1 MTIVASAPAVVP
13 RHLVAVA
20 EGGSLRTADVGEV
33 LLVCGIGAA
42 VGFAAGLALTLGLR
56 WLARCLGVSL
66 KWTAATRSPIVAL
79 FVVVAVK
86 VVLEL
91 ADAQREWAEFVVR
104 LLDIALIAIVGW
116 IMLVIARVIE
126 KGALAKFPARS
137 LEDRRSRHARTKIT
151 LLRRVTDAV
160 VVTIVVAAAL
170 WTIPAVREVGV
181 GIFASAGVVGI
192 VFGLAAQTSLAN
204 IFAGLQIAF
213 TDGIRIDDIVDIE
226 GQWGR
231 IEEIT
236 LTYVVLR
243 VWDGTSLILPC
254 TYFTT
259 TPFLNWTHQGT
270 SATGIVEIGVDWTV
284 PVDELRQE
292 LGRILAR
299 SSKWDGQKGELH
311 VEDASGPIVTLIA
324 EVSAPDGDSLTP
336 LRREVRE
343 GLVQYIQ
350 REHTDAVPRSREEST
365 TRLVAPDGETIERLV
380 GAHERLISARSAN
393 ADPSSGPHPP
403 EES

>member
-1 MTIVASAPAVVP
+1 VQPAPIVVLRRPT
-13 RHLVAVA
+13 VAA
-20 EGGSLRTADVGEV
+20 ESDGSLRTADLGEV
-33 LLVCGIGAA
+33 LLACGIGAA
-42 VGFAAGLALTLGLR
+42 VGFVAGLALTLGLR
-56 WLARCLGVSL
+56 WLARRLEVTL
-66 KWTAATRSPIVAL
+66 DWTAATRSPIVAL

-91 ADAQREWAEFVVR
+91 ADAQREWADVVVR
-104 LLDIALIAIVGW
+104 LLDVALIAIVGW
-116 IMLVIARVIE
+116 ILLVIARVIE
-126 KGALAKFPARS
+126 KGALAKFPATA

-204 IFAGLQIAF
+204 IFAGIQIAF

-236 LTYVVLR
+236 LTYVVVR

-270 SATGIVEIGVDWTV
+270 SATGIVEIGVDWNV
-284 PVDELRQE
+284 PIDELRRE
-292 LGRILAR
+292 LGRILAV
-299 SSKWDGQKGELH
+299 SSNWDGQKGDLH
-311 VEDASGPIVTLIA
+311 VEDASGPVVKLIA
-324 EVSAPDGDSLTP
+324 EVSAPDGDSLAP

-350 REHTDAVPRSREEST
+350 REHADAVPRTREEST
-365 TRLVAPDGETIERLV
+365 TRLVAPDGETIEVLV
-380 GAHERLISARSAN
+380 GAHQRLAGARSVSPDRASRPN
-393 ADPSSGPHPP
+393 PP

>member
-1 MTIVASAPAVVP
+1 
-13 RHLVAVA
+13 
-20 EGGSLRTADVGEV
+20 
-33 LLVCGIGAA
+33 
-42 VGFAAGLALTLGLR
+42 
-56 WLARCLGVSL
+56 
-66 KWTAATRSPIVAL
+66 
-79 FVVVAVK
+79 
-86 VVLEL
+86 
-91 ADAQREWAEFVVR
+91 
-104 LLDIALIAIVGW
+104 
-116 IMLVIARVIE
+116 VI
-126 KGALAKFPARS
+126 
-137 LEDRRSRHARTKIT
+137 
-151 LLRRVTDAV
+151 DAV

-204 IFAGLQIAF
+204 IFAGIQIAF

-236 LTYVVLR
+236 LTYVVVR

-270 SATGIVEIGVDWTV
+270 SATGIVEIGVDWNV
-284 PVDELRQE
+284 PIDELRRE
-292 LGRILAR
+292 LGRILAV
-299 SSKWDGQKGELH
+299 SSNWDGQKGDLH
-311 VEDASGPIVTLIA
+311 VEDASGPVVKLIA
-324 EVSAPDGDSLTP
+324 EVSAPDGDSLAP

-343 GLVQYIQ
+343 ELVQYIQ
-350 REHTDAVPRSREEST
+350 REHADAVPRTREQST
-365 TRLVAPDGETIERLV
+365 TRLVAPDGETIEVLV
-380 GAHERLISARSAN
+380 GAHERLAGARSAN
-393 ADPSSGPHPP
+393 ADGASRPNPP

>member
-1 MTIVASAPAVVP
+1 MPPAPIVVLQHPAV
-13 RHLVAVA
+13 AA
-20 EGGSLRTADVGEV
+20 EREGSLRTADVGEV
-33 LLVCGIGAA
+33 LIACGIGAA
-42 VGFAAGLALTLGLR
+42 VGFGVGLALTLGLR
-56 WLARCLGVSL
+56 WLARRLEVSL
-66 KWTAATRSPIVAL
+66 DWTAATRSPIVAL
-79 FVVVAVK
+79 FVVVALK

-91 ADAQREWAEFVVR
+91 ADAQRAWADVVVR
-104 LLDIALIAIVGW
+104 LLDVALIAIVGW
-116 IMLVIARVIE
+116 VLLVVARVIE
-126 KGALAKFPARS
+126 KGALGKFPDTS

-204 IFAGLQIAF
+204 IFAGIQIAF

-236 LTYVVLR
+236 LTYVVVR

-284 PVDELRQE
+284 PIDDLRRE
-292 LGRILAR
+292 LGHILAG
-299 SSKWDGQKGELH
+299 SPNWDGHKGDLH

-324 EVSAPDGDSLTP
+324 EVSARDGDSLTP

-350 REHTDAVPRSREEST
+350 RERTDAVPRTREEST

-380 GAHERLISARSAN
+380 GAHERLVGARGASPDRASQ
-393 ADPSSGPHPP
+393 PSPP
-403 EES
+403 EAS